1 MNPMTRQACP
11 APNVLADSQET
22 SQKHMTKYSIP
33 ARKTM
38 GGAVLDLPSK
48 GKTSKTSVAEGVMS
62 VCPAC
67 FEDQLS

>member
-1 MNPMTRQACP
+1 
-11 APNVLADSQET
+11 
-22 SQKHMTKYSIP
+22 MTKYSIP
-33 ARKTM
+33 ARKTI